1 MLRNS
6 IFILVLFSVF
16 SAVAQKSKPSKGY
29 EIEVE
34 LTDFKDSALFL
45 SYYFGSGQYYRD
57 TAAMNKP
64 GQYIFESQ
72 KDTLEHGMYSVI
84 AGQTKI
90 FDFILDN
97 QEISMSGDTADIT
110 NSLKFK
116 GSPENLIFFDYLKFL
131 ESKQDLVVELK
142 KEMAV
147 ADEQRKN
154 ELKKQITETDEE
166 VRNYINRLHEEH
178 AGTLTSNFVK
188 ALQVPEVPAPP
199 KNEDGSIDSTFRFRY
214 YKSHFLDNIDFSDE
228 RLLRTSAYHN
238 KIMRYLEKLTVQDPD
253 SIIKSVDEVLSR
265 AAQNKTLF
273 TYTIN
278 NLTAK
283 YERSQQMR
291 MDAVFVHL
299 AKNYYLT
306 PKWKD
311 ILSEKQLAKIEER
324 AMALDP
330 LLIGKK
336 APNIVVKDTAQ
347 KKFLQLKDVKAPFTI
362 VYIWSPE
369 CGHCKIATPKLK
381 KIYDDYKSLGIEVF
395 AVNND
400 FENDVW
406 IKFINKH
413 KLDWINGSDGGD
425 FRSNFRST
433 YDVYSTPQTYLL
445 DENKKIL
452 AKKMSMEALRDILDF
467 YVKKKFNK
475 GYEK

>member
-1 MLRNS
+1 
-6 IFILVLFSVF
+6 
-16 SAVAQKSKPSKGY
+16 
-29 EIEVE
+29 
-34 LTDFKDSALFL
+34 
-45 SYYFGSGQYYRD
+45 
-57 TAAMNKP
+57 
-64 GQYIFESQ
+64 
-72 KDTLEHGMYSVI
+72 
-84 AGQTKI
+84 
-90 FDFILDN
+90 
-97 QEISMSGDTADIT
+97 
-110 NSLKFK
+110 
-116 GSPENLIFFDYLKFL
+116 
-131 ESKQDLVVELK
+131 
-142 KEMAV
+142 
-147 ADEQRKN
+147 
-154 ELKKQITETDEE
+154 
-166 VRNYINRLHEEH
+166 
-178 AGTLTSNFVK
+178 
-188 ALQVPEVPAPP
+188 
-199 KNEDGSIDSTFRFRY
+199 
-214 YKSHFLDNIDFSDE
+214 
-228 RLLRTSAYHN
+228 
-238 KIMRYLEKLTVQDPD
+238 
-253 SIIKSVDEVLSR
+253 LSR
-265 AAQNKTLF
+265 APKNKTLS

-283 YERSQQMR
+283 YERSQQMG